1 MEMNT
6 WKKTFALI
14 VLGLLPGLLAGQQ
27 SVPVEMYFAGD
38 IMQHDPQLA
47 AARVDSSQYDYT
59 ECFQYVAPEIQ
70 AATIALANLE
80 LPLGVLPYSGYPRFC
95 APVAFAVAV
104 KRAGFDILVTANNH
118 SLDRYKKGVVRTVE
132 ILDSLKIPHTG
143 IFRDTTERERRYPM
157 LFQKN
162 GIRFALLNYT
172 YGTNGIPHRPP
183 TYVNVI
189 DTAQIKKDIE
199 AAKSR
204 HPDIII
210 ASMHWGLEY
219 KMLPE
224 KSQVELADFLTG
236 HGVNVVIGGHPHVV
250 QPMHAPTDSTGRIEN
265 VVVYS
270 LGNYISNQ
278 KNIDTQGGAT
288 VRITFVK
295 EDTGVRIAD
304 CSYGLVWVWKPVVA
318 GRQKF
323 YLLPV
328 REAEK
333 KTFPL
338 SEEDYVRMNTFAKNA
353 RRLFDKYNTHVK
365 EYQPE

>member
-1 MEMNT
+1 MDT
-6 WKKTFALI
+6 RKKIFAI
-14 VLGLLPGLLAGQQ
+14 AILGLLPGFLAGQQ
-27 SVPVEMYFAGD
+27 RAPVEMYFAGD

-47 AARVDSSQYDYT
+47 SAERDSGVYDYT
-59 ECFQYVAPEIQ
+59 ECFRYVAPEIQ
-70 AATIALANLE
+70 AATISLANLE
-80 LPLGVLPYSGYPRFC
+80 LPLGVPPYSGYPRFC
-95 APVAFAVAV
+95 APPAFAAAV
-104 KRAGFDILVTANNH
+104 KQAGFDVLVTANNH
-118 SLDRYKKGVVRTVE
+118 SLDRYKKGVIQTVH

-143 IFRDTTERERRYPM
+143 IFRDTTERERRYPL

-183 TYVNVI
+183 TFVNII
-189 DTAQIKKDIE
+189 DTMQIKKDI
-199 AAKSR
+199 AVAKSR
-204 HPDIII
+204 RPDIII
-210 ASMHWGLEY
+210 ACMHWGLEY

-224 KSQVELADFLTG
+224 KSQVELAEFLTD

-304 CSYGLVWVWKPVVA
+304 CSYGLVWVWKPVED

-333 KTFPL
+333 KVFPL
-338 SEEDYVRMNTFAKNA
+338 SEGDYVRMNTFARNA
-353 RRLFDKYNTHVK
+353 RRLFDKYNTNVK